1 MLLPTSRLPLRGA
14 TIVEVVVAGVHGG
27 GSSVP
32 DEIVFEVRDST
43 ATRAE
48 PVSLEEAG
56 LRERE
61 HLQEWVVANPDVLG
75 EDVLIVTIEYGR
87 WVTQSGSAER
97 DRLDVLGLGNDG
109 RLIVAELKRGAAP
122 DTVDMQALKYAAM
135 ASRFDPERLAEAHA
149 AFLKSRDEIV
159 SNAEALERLNNH
171 SQFAIDAETL
181 RSPRVVLLASS
192 FPHSV
197 TSTAVWLSEMG
208 VDISLVQF
216 QAYRIDERVLV
227 SVSTLYPVK
236 DVEDFTVAPTRATR
250 RSSAQPDLP
259 DIEWT
264 AEDYS
269 KLAGV
274 VTNPTVIAALN
285 LCSASPGEWIP
296 LRAVEER
303 AERTW
308 HQARGDLSGLTTM
321 LKHRFDRSNW
331 PFEPGWEAGGPGQ
344 IYYRM
349 TVEQAGIWIAA
360 QEEAQSQG

>member
-1 MLLPTSRLPLRGA
+1 MR
-14 TIVEVVVAGVHGG
+14 
-27 GSSVP
+27 VP

-61 HLQEWVVANPDVLG
+61 HLQEWVIANPDVLG
-75 EDVLIVTIEYGR
+75 EGVLIVTIEYSR
-87 WVTQSGSAER
+87 WITQSGSAER
-97 DRLDVLGLGNDG
+97 DRLDVLGLGTDG
-109 RLIVAELKRGAAP
+109 RLVVAELKRGPAP

-135 ASRFDPERLAEAHA
+135 ASRFDLERLAEAHA
-149 AFLKSRDEIV
+149 VFLKSRDDAV
-159 SNAEALERLNNH
+159 TDAEALERLNDH
-171 SQFAIDAETL
+171 SQFTIDSETL

-208 VDISLVQF
+208 IDISLVQF
-216 QAYRIDERVLV
+216 QAYRIDDRVLL

-236 DVEDFTVAPTRATR
+236 DVEEFTVAPTRTSR
-250 RSSAQPDLP
+250 RTSAQADLP

-264 AEDYS
+264 DEHYV
-269 KLAGV
+269 KLADV
-274 VTNPTVIAALN
+274 VTNPTVIAALD
-285 LCSASPGEWIP
+285 LCSATPGEWIP
-296 LRAVEER
+296 LRDVEQR
-303 AERTW
+303 AERTKY
-308 HQARGDLSGLTTM
+308 QARGDLAGLTMM

-349 TVEQAGIWIAA
+349 SEDQAAMWLSA
-360 QEEAQSQG
+360 QDGSDPSE